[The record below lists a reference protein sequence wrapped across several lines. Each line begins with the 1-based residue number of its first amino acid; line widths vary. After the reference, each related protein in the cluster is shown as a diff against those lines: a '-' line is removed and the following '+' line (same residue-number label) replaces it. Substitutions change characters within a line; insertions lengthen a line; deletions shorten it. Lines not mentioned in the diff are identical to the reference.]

1 MFINENN
8 FRGIVMKKTLIKQST
23 GGNEFISLGATIFFL
38 AGTILMIISKIQDK
52 KYAFTW
58 IIVVFSII
66 TLMMAYVT
74 TRLFICKNVLVEED
88 GILYLRGLFG
98 DAKLRKEDIVQV
110 TKYSATNEIKLNIH
124 HEDRNVERTYVIKEL
139 SQEFIDMYMTKE

>member
-1 MFINENN
+1 
-8 FRGIVMKKTLIKQST
+8 MKKTLIKQAT

-58 IIVVFSII
+58 IIVVFSCI
-66 TLMMAYVT
+66 TLLMAYAT
-74 TRLFICKNVLVEED
+74 YRLFVCKNVLVEQD
-88 GILYLRGLFG
+88 GFLYLKGLFG
-98 DAKLRKEDIVQV
+98 DAKLKKEDIVQV
-110 TKYSATNEIKLNIH
+110 TKIAATNEIKLNIH

-139 SQEFIDMYMTKE
+139 SQDFIDMYMTKE